1 MMLLFGIVALA
12 AAALLA
18 GLETGLY
25 ATSRLRIV
33 LDAAAG
39 HPAAR
44 RVQQLLTELPV
55 VLTVLLVASNLV
67 NWALSALAQD
77 ALAEAGVRHAAL
89 VGTVLVTGVVFVL
102 GETVPK
108 ELFRRTQHEALY
120 ACAPALVALRSVLGP
135 LVTPVV
141 ALSAW
146 IAARLQARSTAPA
159 PPSGEREALF
169 RAGAAE
175 GLLSPFQQRVA
186 DGVLSM
192 RTRRATDEARPVEAY
207 PLARLGQDGV
217 QLPAGSREHLA
228 LVLDESGSRV
238 AGWLPLA
245 ALLEGGRFR
254 APLRR
259 ELRPVARVEP
269 GTGLDRVYAALDRSG
284 TPFAALVEDG
294 PARVV
299 DSSRLRQRLMAGT
312 DRARA
317 SVATASGPP

>member
-1 MMLLFGIVALA
+1 MSAILALVALA

-44 RVQQLLTELPV
+44 RVQQLMTELPV
-55 VLTVLLVASNLV
+55 VLAVLLVATNLV
-67 NWALSALAQD
+67 HWGLSALAQSVLTD
-77 ALAEAGVRHAAL
+77 AGVEQTQL
-89 VGTVLVTGVVFVL
+89 WGTLLVTAVVFVL
-102 GETVPK
+102 GESVPK
-108 ELFRRTQHEALY
+108 ELFRRAQHEALY
-120 ACAPALVALRSVLGP
+120 ACAPALQVLRVVLGP
-135 LVTPVV
+135 LIAPVV
-141 ALSAW
+141 RLSGW
-146 IAARLQARSTAPA
+146 LAARLARPAAPA
-159 PPSGEREALF
+159 TSWSERDALL

-186 DGVLSM
+186 DGVLSL
-192 RTRRATDEARPVEAY
+192 RSRRAADEARPVEDY
-207 PLARLGQDGV
+207 PLARLGQPGV
-217 QLPAGSREHLA
+217 AVPAGSREHLV
-228 LVLDESGSRV
+228 LVLDEAGGRI

-245 ALLEGGRFR
+245 QLFEAGRFR
-254 APLRR
+254 APVRR
-259 ELRPVARVEP
+259 ELQAVARVEP

-294 PARVV
+294 PLRVV

-312 DRARA
+312 ERPRA
-317 SVATASGPP
+317 SVASASTAP